1 MMNQIVRMR
10 VTVLLIIVA
19 VMWTNDTIWGNV
31 RMESLQSNF
40 EITRGVNI
48 SHWLSQSKDRGE
60 LRKSKFGKD
69 EVAFLKKM
77 GFDHL
82 RLPIDEEQLFT
93 PSGDVDAETMGLM
106 HQAISWCREF
116 QMRIIVDFHIL
127 RSHHFGNNE
136 RPLWA
141 DPIEQDK
148 FIHLWKLINRELEK
162 YPENLLAYELLNEPV
177 APENEVWNELVKRL
191 IKELREV
198 APKRMLILGSNSYNS
213 VNTIKDLQIPKGDR
227 NIMLTFHCYE
237 PYLLTHYRASWTDFA
252 KLDVTLTYPGDLINE
267 KDFEKL
273 SDEEKKI
280 VAPYKRMY
288 SKRTIAH
295 EIEQALKVAK
305 ENGVRLY
312 CGEFGCLPFGN
323 HASRYNWYRDLISIF
338 QKKKVAYAC
347 WDYKSIFGF
356 CNTDKA
362 IKDGVLLAILQG
374 KDIRDWE
381 QKNLIEA
388 EKCEMTGSSLSIIAN
403 PYASNGE
410 VVKDFFGNCSLI
422 FNVVTENAGEC
433 LFKIR
438 YTSGEDVGLNLQIG
452 NSRQVIRCPNTGGWY
467 DKFEETEI
475 YINLPKGQS
484 VLCVTPGTNGG
495 PILDKFE
502 LFKEVTD

>member
-19 VMWTNDTIWGNV
+19 VMWTNHTIWGNV

-82 RLPIDEEQLFT
+82 RLPVDEEQLFT
-93 PSGDVDAETMGLM
+93 SSGDIDTETMGLI

-136 RPLWA
+136 RPLWT

-162 YPENLLAYELLNEPV
+162 YPESLLAYELLNEPV
-177 APENEVWNELVKRL
+177 APENGVWNELAKRL

-198 APKRMLILGSNSYNS
+198 ASKRMLILGSNSYNS

-237 PYLLTHYRASWTDFA
+237 PY
-252 KLDVTLTYPGDLINE
+252 
-267 KDFEKL
+267 
-273 SDEEKKI
+273 
-280 VAPYKRMY
+280 
-288 SKRTIAH
+288 
-295 EIEQALKVAK
+295 
-305 ENGVRLY
+305 
-312 CGEFGCLPFGN
+312 
-323 HASRYNWYRDLISIF
+323 
-338 QKKKVAYAC
+338 
-347 WDYKSIFGF
+347 
-356 CNTDKA
+356 
-362 IKDGVLLAILQG
+362 
-374 KDIRDWE
+374 
-381 QKNLIEA
+381 
-388 EKCEMTGSSLSIIAN
+388 
-403 PYASNGE
+403 
-410 VVKDFFGNCSLI
+410 
-422 FNVVTENAGEC
+422 
-433 LFKIR
+433 
-438 YTSGEDVGLNLQIG
+438 
-452 NSRQVIRCPNTGGWY
+452 
-467 DKFEETEI
+467 
-475 YINLPKGQS
+475 
-484 VLCVTPGTNGG
+484 
-495 PILDKFE
+495 
-502 LFKEVTD
+502 